1 MSQITVARRAIR
13 REWTIFGVLLISSVG
28 LMGVSGTRTAHDVES
43 SVNFALSPIETV
55 INNATDTA
63 QSYFTAITQIDRL
76 RTENERLRQENL
88 TLQEQLNRMPAISK
102 LNDDWTKITEA
113 QQSVPYQTT
122 PARVIVR
129 DISDVNPRTL
139 VLNKGSHDGLSE
151 GEVVIDAGGAV
162 VGRIVSVEP
171 TVCTVLLVSDPSAVV
186 VGKEA
191 KTGATGTIRGQISG
205 QLQMQYV
212 DVTAKLQKGDA
223 VVTAGETLPGTND
236 RSPYPPGLLIGEI
249 VDVTIDPNAVV
260 QTADI
265 TGRRAPV
272 RRHVRARDHG
282 LPGRVRAA
290 RPERQ
295 PERVDIAVRLRSSSH
310 RQPDPQADGQAGGH
324 AQAHTPASAARA
336 LLLSET

>member
-13 REWTIFGVLLISSVG
+13 REWTIFGVLLITSVG

-122 PARVIVR
+122 TARVIVR

-151 GEVVIDAGGAV
+151 GEVVIDAGSAV

-212 DVTAKLQKGDA
+212 DVTAKLQKGDS

-249 VDVTIDPNAVV
+249 VDVTVDPNAVV

-265 TGRRAPV
+265 QAAAHLSDATFVLVIMDYQGGFGPPVPSANPSESISPSGSGPIPTGNPTLKPTAKPAATPKPTPQPQQPV
-272 RRHVRARDHG
+272 
-282 LPGRVRAA
+282 P
-290 RPERQ
+290 
-295 PERVDIAVRLRSSSH
+295 SY
-310 RQPDPQADGQAGGH
+310 
-324 AQAHTPASAARA
+324 
-336 LLLSET
+336 

>member
-43 SVNFALSPIETV
+43 GVNFALSPIETV

-63 QSYFTAITQIDRL
+63 ESYFSAITQIDKL
-76 RTENERLRQENL
+76 RTENEKLRQENL

-102 LNDDWTKITEA
+102 LSDDWTKITQA
-113 QQSVPYQTT
+113 QQSVSYQTT
-122 PARVIVR
+122 TARVIVR

-139 VLNKGSHDGLSE
+139 VLNKGSRDGLSQ
-151 GEVVIDAGGAV
+151 GEVVVDAGLAV
-162 VGRIVSVEP
+162 VGRIVSVDP
-171 TVCTVLLVSDPSAVV
+171 TVCTVLLISDPSAVV

-205 QLQMQYV
+205 RLQMQYV
-212 DVTAKLQKGDA
+212 DVSAKLEKGDA

-236 RSPYPPGLLIGEI
+236 RSPYPPGLLIGQILE
-249 VDVTIDPNAVV
+249 VSIDPNAVV

-265 TGRRAPV
+265 QAAAHLTDATFVLVIMDYQGGFGPPV
-272 RRHVRARDHG
+272 PSANPSGSVSPSGSGPIPSGNPTAK
-282 LPGRVRAA
+282 PTATPTP
-290 RPERQ
+290 RPTPQ
-295 PERVDIAVRLRSSSH
+295 PPP
-310 RQPDPQADGQAGGH
+310 QPVP
-324 AQAHTPASAARA
+324 SY
-336 LLLSET
+336 